1 MIFLYN
7 VCMCLISRGYR
18 KQFVC
23 RYDKEVGIPY
33 HSYEDFNGLHQEAYT
48 FINSLKAEIHYF
60 FYYYDNYKEDKIVLF
75 CHGLGPGHTAYLK
88 EIETLA
94 KHGYK
99 VLTIDY
105 MGCGESKGKLLRS
118 LNEPTRDTS
127 ELLDYLKLDKPIVL
141 VGHSLGGYTALNLV
155 NLRKKLQK
163 AVILSGFLTIS
174 SLVEENIKSKF
185 VSSRILKYERKM
197 EPELSKL
204 DNIEYLKNTTDDLFF
219 IQSDDDMVVPYSLG
233 LKVVEGI
240 DNSHIKTLK
249 VTGKKHNPNYSYSA
263 IEYMNE
269 VFGKYI
275 SLINEKEIKTDEDK
289 INYFK
294 DVSLP
299 KLVEQDE
306 EILKAIFDFID

>member
-1 MIFLYN
+1 MF
-7 VCMCLISRGYR
+7 VGMCLISRGYR

-33 HSYEDFNGLHQEAYT
+33 YSYEDFEGLHQEAYT

-60 FYYYDNYKEDKIVLF
+60 FYYYDNCKEDKIVLF

-99 VLTIDY
+99 VLTLDY

-155 NLRKKLQK
+155 NLRKNLQK

-185 VSSRILKYERKM
+185 VSSRILKYEQKM

-204 DNIEYLKNTTDDLFF
+204 DSIEYLKNTTDDLFF

-269 VFGKYI
+269 VFGNYN
-275 SLINEKEIKTDEDK
+275 SLLAEKKIKTNEDK

-306 EILKAIFDFID
+306 EIFKAIFGFID

>member
-1 MIFLYN
+1 MF
-7 VCMCLISRGYR
+7 VGMCLVSRGYR

-23 RYDKEVGIPY
+23 RYDKEVGVPFY
-33 HSYEDFNGLHQEAYT
+33 SHEDFKGLYQEAYT
-48 FINSLKAEIHYF
+48 FTNSLKAEIHYF
-60 FYYYDNYKEDKIVLF
+60 FYYYDNYKEDKIILF

-94 KHGYK
+94 KYGYK
-99 VLTIDY
+99 VLTLDY

-118 LNEPTRDTS
+118 LNEPTRDAN
-127 ELLDYLKLDKPIVL
+127 ELLDFLKLDLPIVV
-141 VGHSLGGYTALNLV
+141 VGHSLGGYTALNLM
-155 NLRKKLQK
+155 NLRKNLQK
-163 AVILSGFLTIS
+163 AVILSGFITIP
-174 SLVEENIKSKF
+174 SLVEEIIKSKF
-185 VSSRILKYERKM
+185 VSSRILKYEQKM

-204 DNIEYLKNTTDDLFF
+204 DNIEYLKNTTEDLFF

-233 LKVVEGI
+233 LEIVEKI
-240 DNSHIKTLK
+240 DNPHIKTLK

-263 IEYMNE
+263 LEYMNE
-269 VFGKYI
+269 VFGKYA
-275 SLINEKEIKTDEDK
+275 SLLNEKKIKTDEDK

-306 EILKAIFDFID
+306 EIFKLIFDFID